1 LHHILLTDFHPVEE
15 NLRESFRVL
24 AAGRACGDVVELPG
38 LTIASLGAKFQMFNA
53 AFLSA
58 PATQA
63 DFEERVST
71 ARQYFEA
78 RGLSWALWICEDW
91 LDRSLRRR
99 VSSTCHRQG
108 LRLSSEMP
116 GMVAGALTEP
126 QRPLPQLDIRPLNAE
141 GVLRDFRGIG
151 SVCFHVPLDW
161 FSEVF
166 DEQMPAVRSRFRCW
180 VGYAEGMPVATA
192 ASVASDGVVGL
203 YNVATAPEYR
213 GRGVAEAI
221 TRHAVEE
228 SLAPIGLRPLVLQS
242 TSRGLRLYE
251 RLGFRAV
258 TRILVYVSG
267 R

>member
-1 LHHILLTDFHPVEE
+1 MDFHPVEE

-24 AAGRACGDVVELPG
+24 AASRARGHVVELPG

-58 PATQA
+58 LATPAE
-63 DFEERVST
+63 FEERLCA
-71 ARQYFEA
+71 AREYFEA
-78 RGLSWALWICEDW
+78 RGLSWAIWICEDW
-91 LDRSLRRR
+91 MDRSLRRR
-99 VSSTCHRQG
+99 VSSICHQHG

-116 GMVAGALTEP
+116 GMVAGELGAPRRVLPELEFRAL
-126 QRPLPQLDIRPLNAE
+126 DAA

-151 SVCFHVPLDW
+151 SVCFHVPMDW

-166 DEQMPAVRSRFRCW
+166 DERMPGERSRFRCW
-180 VGYAEGMPVATA
+180 VGYAGGLPVATA

-203 YNVATAPEYR
+203 YNIATAPEYR

-221 TRHAVEE
+221 TRYAVAE
-228 SLAPIGLRPLVLQS
+228 SLAGMDARPLVLQS

>member
-1 LHHILLTDFHPVEE
+1 MDFHPVEE

-24 AAGRACGDVVELPG
+24 AARRAHGDVVELPG
-38 LTIASLGAKFQMFNA
+38 LTIASLGVKFQMFNA

-58 PATQA
+58 PASQA
-63 DFEERVST
+63 DFEERVT
-71 ARQYFEA
+71 AAREYFQE
-78 RGLSWALWICEDW
+78 RGLPWALWICEDW
-91 LDRSLRRR
+91 LERSLRRR
-99 VSSTCHRQG
+99 ISSMCHRQG

-116 GMVAGALTEP
+116 GMAAAALAEP
-126 QRPLPQLDIRPLNAE
+126 RRALPELDIRPLQGA
-141 GVLRDFRGIG
+141 GALRDFRGIG
-151 SVCFHVPLDW
+151 SVCFHVPMDW

-166 DEQMPAVRSRFRCW
+166 DEEMSGGRARFRCW
-180 VGYAEGMPVATA
+180 VGYRDGMPVTTA

-213 GRGVAEAI
+213 GRGFAEVM

-228 SLAPIGLRPLVLQS
+228 SLAPIGARPLVLQS

-251 RLGFRAV
+251 RLGFHAV
-258 TRILVYVSG
+258 TRILVYVSA